1 MKLKQTSFLVGALL
15 ASQTAMAASNPEIEE
30 LRQQINALAQQVED
44 SKASS
49 KSNTYIGGYGELHY
63 NNWKTTQ
70 PGQADTE
77 KKEIDLH
84 RFVLFFGHEFN
95 DKIRFFSE
103 VEIEHALSKDT
114 ADGSNG
120 GEVEVEQAY
129 VELDLNNHLSTKAG
143 VILVPVGIINETHEP
158 PTFYGVERNP
168 VEKNIIPATWWS
180 GGLTLNGRS
189 NSGFSYDLMI
199 SEGLF
204 SEDGYSIRDG
214 RQKSSKAKA
223 NDLAYTGRI
232 KYTGVPGLEL
242 AATARY
248 ESDLGQG
255 TLASKVPATLLE
267 THAIYT
273 IDQFTIKGLYAQWDI
288 SGDAAEAANAD
299 QQSGYYIEPS
309 YKLTEQWGVFTR
321 YNEWKKASGSENN
334 ETQTDIG
341 VNYWPHPDV
350 VFKADYMWYTK
361 DDKKTNGFNLG
372 VGYQF

>member
-1 MKLKQTSFLVGALL
+1 MKLKKISFLVGALL

-49 KSNTYIGGYGELHY
+49 KSNTTIGGYGELHY
-63 NNWKTTQ
+63 NNLKTTQ
-70 PGQADTE
+70 PGQADSE
-77 KKEIDLH
+77 KKEIDFH
-84 RFVLFFGHEFN
+84 RFVMFLGHEFN

-103 VEIEHALSKDT
+103 VEIEHGIAGESQ
-114 ADGSNG
+114 N

-129 VELDLNNHLSTKAG
+129 VELDLNKQLSTKAG
-143 VILVPVGIINETHEP
+143 MVLVPVGILNETHEP

-168 VEKNIIPATWWS
+168 VEKNIIPATWWN

-189 NSGFSYDLMI
+189 QSGFSYDVMI
-199 SEGLF
+199 SEGLY
-204 SEDGYSIRDG
+204 SADGYSIRDG
-214 RQKSSKAKA
+214 RQKTSEAKA

-255 TLASKVPATLLE
+255 LLASKAPAILLE

-309 YKLTEQWGVFTR
+309 YKLTEKWGVFTR
-321 YNEWKKASGSENN
+321 YNEWKKASGSANN

-350 VFKADYMWYTK
+350 VFKADYQWYTK